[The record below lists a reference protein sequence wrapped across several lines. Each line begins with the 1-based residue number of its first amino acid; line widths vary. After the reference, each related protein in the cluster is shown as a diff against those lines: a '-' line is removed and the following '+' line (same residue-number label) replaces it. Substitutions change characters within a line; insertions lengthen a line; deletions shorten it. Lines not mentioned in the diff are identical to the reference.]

1 MFGTRVRE
9 GGVIDLFIV
18 VESAFIAA
26 AQVFIMA
33 GSVLSW
39 LGGKLLP
46 WIRSGHCLAEKSL
59 MYNLK
64 KLSSVESAA
73 SV

>member
-9 GGVIDLFIV
+9 GGVIDLFLV
-18 VESAFIAA
+18 VEFAFIAA

-39 LGGKLLP
+39 WGRKLLP

-64 KLSSVESAA
+64 KLSSVESAV